1 MNETKWKQVS
11 AAECLKWQ
19 IDNPMKEAKGGTH
32 TTRGN
37 LRFNPESGGFEYFFN
52 WEEWGPL
59 SYPGYHEYTYFIP
72 EVTE

>member
-19 IDNPMKEAKGGTH
+19 IDNPMKEAAYGSQQ
-32 TTRGN
+32 
-37 LRFNPESGGFEYFFN
+37 SGRQRYNDKTGQFEILF
-52 WEEWGPL
+52 EVQQEWV
-59 SYPGYHEYTYFIP
+59 STEYPGCDDYTYFIP